1 MPRRVS
7 WAEQIDRERTA
18 AVRRA
23 SAELRR
29 QEADARRR
37 ARDAKQ
43 AHVET
48 RLEEA
53 DEKNDALAA
62 QLTELERLL
71 SDGVTR
77 EWSLDLQSLKLP
89 LTAPPFDPRGAD
101 KPASPPDLQIPK
113 PPGWFARLVPGSS
126 ARYQRLCD
134 DAKSKHEQAMH
145 SYEASEDVRIAGLT
159 ADELTAR
166 PVPTVDQLNQI
177 WSLQASVWQ
186 VAHAKRFSRRA
197 QLKGAGGTP

>member
-1 MPRRVS
+1 VPEGAKHALSFLLKGGGRLRTSEVPRRVS

-29 QEADARRR
+29 QEAEARRR
-37 ARDAKQ
+37 AREAKQ

-53 DEKNDALAA
+53 DEKNEALAV

-71 SDGVTR
+71 SDGVSR

-101 KPASPPDLQIPK
+101 Y
-113 PPGWFARLVPGSS
+113 GWCRSGGAPS
-126 ARYQRLCD
+126 AC
-134 DAKSKHEQAMH
+134 
-145 SYEASEDVRIAGLT
+145 
-159 ADELTAR
+159 
-166 PVPTVDQLNQI
+166 VD
-177 WSLQASVWQ
+177 
-186 VAHAKRFSRRA
+186 
-197 QLKGAGGTP
+197 